1 MRNRL
6 IAGYA
11 KYALLFLALL
21 AWSFWRRSG
30 QAEQPILEL
39 TGRTMG
45 TTYSIRYAGPASRQ
59 ARDQAGVDSVL
70 LAVNQSMSTY
80 IPTSTISRINAST
93 EVGTPLPIDAHF
105 LTVYLASKA
114 VYEDTDGA
122 FNPAVGPLVEAWGF
136 GPERRQTMSQ
146 ERVDSLL
153 ALVHFESFKITDDS
167 LHLTKSIAG
176 AHLDFSAIA
185 KGYGVDEVGRYLA
198 ASGIEAYF
206 VEIGGE
212 VVVRGAHPAGRP
224 WRVGIDR
231 PVEDATER
239 QLQAVI
245 ELEMGGLATS
255 GNYRNFYEID
265 GQKYAHTIDPTTGY
279 PAKTTL
285 LSASILAADCMTADA
300 YATAAM
306 VMGAERALAFIGE
319 RQELEGFFVTAGPDG
334 GYVETM
340 TPGFEGRLAEAPA
353 TAGAGS

>member
-1 MRNRL
+1 MRKQL
-6 IAGYA
+6 ILGSF
-11 KYALLFLALL
+11 LLSLALL
-21 AWSFWRRSG
+21 SWLFWPTLPP
-30 QAEQPILEL
+30 APPLIEL

-45 TTYSIRYAGPASRQ
+45 TTYAIRYAGPAGRQ

-70 LAVNQSMSTY
+70 LSVNQSLSTY

-93 EVGTPLPIDAHF
+93 DVGVPLPIDVHF
-105 LTVYLASKA
+105 RTVYLASTA
-114 VYEDTDGA
+114 VYQDTDGA

-146 ERVDSLL
+146 ARVDSLR
-153 ALVHFESFKITDDS
+153 ALVRFEAFQLTADS
-167 LHLTKSIAG
+167 LHLTKSVAG

-185 KGYGVDEVGRYLA
+185 KGYGVDEVGRYLK

-231 PVEDATER
+231 PIEDAVER

-245 ELEMGGLATS
+245 ELERGGLATS
-255 GNYRNFYEID
+255 GNYRNFYWLD
-265 GQKYAHTIDPTTGY
+265 GQKFAHTIDPATGY
-279 PAKTTL
+279 PARNSL
-285 LSASILAADCMTADA
+285 LSVSILAADCMTADA

-306 VMGAERALAFIGE
+306 VMG
-319 RQELEGFFVTAGPDG
+319 
-334 GYVETM
+334 
-340 TPGFEGRLAEAPA
+340 
-353 TAGAGS
+353 

>member
-1 MRNRL
+1 MRKQL
-6 IAGYA
+6 ILGI
-11 KYALLFLALL
+11 ALLSLALL
-21 AWSFWRRSG
+21 SWLLWPA
-30 QAEQPILEL
+30 APLPIIEL
-39 TGRTMG
+39 TGNTMG
-45 TTYSIRYAGPASRQ
+45 TTYSVRYAGPASRQ
-59 ARDQAGVDSVL
+59 SRDQAGVDSVL
-70 LAVNQSMSTY
+70 LAVNMSLSTY

-93 EVGTPLPIDAHF
+93 DVGVPLPIDAHF
-105 LTVYLASKA
+105 LTVYLASKV

-136 GPERRQTMSQ
+136 GPERRQNMSP

-153 ALVHFESFKITDDS
+153 TLVRFDAFQLTDDS

-231 PVEDATER
+231 PEDDATER

-245 ELEMGGLATS
+245 EMVDGGLATS
-255 GNYRNFYEID
+255 GNYRNYYVLE
-265 GQKYAHTIDPTTGY
+265 GQKYAHTIDPATGY
-279 PAKTTL
+279 PARNTL

-319 RQELEGFFVTAGPDG
+319 RQELEGFFVTAGPDSS
-334 GYVETM
+334 YIETM
-340 TPGFEGRLAEAPA
+340 TAGFESRLAELSA
-353 TAGAGS
+353 TAGPGS

>member
-1 MRNRL
+1 MRKQL
-6 IAGYA
+6 ILGIV
-11 KYALLFLALL
+11 LLSLALL
-21 AWSFWRRSG
+21 SWIFWP
-30 QAEQPILEL
+30 ATPQPLIEL

-45 TTYSIRYAGPASRQ
+45 TTYSVRYAGPASRQ

-70 LAVNQSMSTY
+70 LAVNQSLSTY

-93 EVGTPLPIDAHF
+93 EIDTPLPIDAHF
-105 LTVYLASKA
+105 RTVYLASKA

-153 ALVHFESFKITDDS
+153 ALVRFEAFQLTIDS

-198 ASGIEAYF
+198 AWGIEAYF

-231 PVEDATER
+231 PEEEATER

-245 ELEMGGLATS
+245 ELVDGGLATS

-265 GQKYAHTIDPTTGY
+265 GQKYAHTIDPMTGY
-279 PAKTTL
+279 PARNTL

-334 GYVETM
+334 AYLETM
-340 TPGFEGRLAEAPA
+340 TAGFEGRLGETPA
-353 TAGAGS
+353 TAGPGS